1 MKKIEDII
9 AALKSAGNCAATE
22 DFVTE
27 VYNVDFC
34 DDRRM
39 LLSLSA
45 DEMILLESKIVD
57 TFEEEVY
64 SLTMT
69 DGYEGVAKLIAYFGL
84 EISDADECIDSL
96 FDALDLL
103 VGQDGNID
111 KIIALLKQ
119 LGIGYK
125 ESY

>member
-1 MKKIEDII
+1 MKIEDII
-9 AALKSAGNCAATE
+9 AVLKSVGDSATIE
-22 DFVTE
+22 DYVTE
-27 VYNVDFC
+27 VYNVDYG
-34 DDRRM
+34 DDRR
-39 LLSLSA
+39 LLLALSV

-69 DGYEGVAKLIAYFGL
+69 DGNEGVAKLIAYFGL
-84 EISDADECIDSL
+84 EISDADKCIDSL

>member
-1 MKKIEDII
+1 MKIEDII
-9 AALKSAGNCAATE
+9 AVLKSIAHSTTIE
-22 DFVTE
+22 DYVTE
-27 VYNVDFC
+27 LYNVDFC

>member
-1 MKKIEDII
+1 MKIEDII
-9 AALKSAGNCAATE
+9 AVLKSVGDSTTIE
-22 DFVTE
+22 DYVTE
-27 VYNVDFC
+27 VYNVDYG
-34 DDRRM
+34 DDRR
-39 LLSLSA
+39 LLLTLSV

-84 EISDADECIDSL
+84 EISDVDECIDSL
-96 FDALDLL
+96 FDVLDLL

>member
-1 MKKIEDII
+1 MKIEDII
-9 AALKSAGNCAATE
+9 SALKSAGISAPVE

-27 VYNVDFC
+27 VYNVDAS

-39 LLSLSA
+39 LLSVST
-45 DEMILLESKIVD
+45 DEMILTESKIVD

-69 DGYEGVAKLIAYFGL
+69 DGYKGIAKLVEYFGI
-84 EISDADECIDSL
+84 ETSDVDKCIDAL
-96 FDALDLL
+96 FDSLTGL
-103 VGQDGNID
+103 VDHDGDID
-111 KIIALLKQ
+111 KIIDLLKQ
-119 LGIGYK
+119 LGIGYN

>member
-1 MKKIEDII
+1 MKIEDII
-9 AALKSAGNCAATE
+9 SALKSAGISAPVE

-27 VYNVDFC
+27 VYNVDVS

-39 LLSLSA
+39 QLSVST
-45 DEMILLESKIVD
+45 DEMILTESKIVD

-69 DGYEGVAKLIAYFGL
+69 DGYEGIAKLVEYFGI
-84 EISDADECIDSL
+84 ETSDVDKCIDAL
-96 FDALDLL
+96 FDSLTGL
-103 VGQDGNID
+103 VDHDGDID
-111 KIIALLKQ
+111 KIIDLLKQ
-119 LGIGYK
+119 LGIGYN

>member
-1 MKKIEDII
+1 MNIEEII
-9 AALKSAGNCAATE
+9 TALRSAGNSAPTE

-27 VYNVDFC
+27 IYNVDVS

-39 LLSLSA
+39 LLSVTA
-45 DEMILLESKIVD
+45 DEMILVESKIVD

-64 SLTMT
+64 RLTMT
-69 DGYEGVAKLIAYFGL
+69 DGYEGIARLVEYFEL
-84 EISDADECIDSL
+84 EMSDVDKCIDKL
-96 FDALDLL
+96 FDTLAGL
-103 VGQDGNID
+103 VGQDGDID

-119 LGIGYK
+119 LGIGYN

>member
-1 MKKIEDII
+1 MNIEEII
-9 AALKSAGNCAATE
+9 TVLRSAGSSAPTE

-27 VYNVDFC
+27 VYNVDVS

-39 LLSLSA
+39 LLSVSA
-45 DEMILLESKIVD
+45 DEMILVESKIVD

-64 SLTMT
+64 RLTMT
-69 DGYEGVAKLIAYFGL
+69 DGYEGIAKLVEYFEL
-84 EISDADECIDSL
+84 EMSDVDKCIDKL
-96 FDALDLL
+96 FDTLAGL
-103 VGQDGNID
+103 VGQDGDID

-119 LGIGYK
+119 LGIGYN